1 MVKEDRKE
9 KVGVGLLT
17 DNIIK
22 FPKKFD
28 GKRTPKIVDLDA
40 VRMQEDLHFCDNL
53 AEGIMINLIHNVGE
67 NGFDIKKDRFIG
79 DISFLNEVVRGALYR
94 QMGFSHPMQSF
105 MDLIVKTE
113 ISKEDEQIVTKVNL
127 KKIDEL
133 LPQSKDDGSGDDT
146 S

>member
-1 MVKEDRKE
+1 MN
-9 KVGVGLLT
+9 
-17 DNIIK
+17 DNVIEFPTK
-22 FPKKFD
+22 FKPNA
-28 GKRTPKIVDLDA
+28 PKIVDLDA
-40 VRMQEDLHFCDNL
+40 VRMQEDLDFADNL
-53 AEGIMINLIHNVGE
+53 AEGLMINLIHNVGE

>member
-67 NGFDIKKDRFIG
+67 NGFDIKEDRFIG
-79 DISFLNEVVRGALYR
+79 DISFLNEVVKGALYR
-94 QMGFSHPMQSF
+94 QMGFNHPMQDF
-105 MDLIVKTE
+105 MSHVVKTE
-113 ISKEDEQIVTKVNL
+113 
-127 KKIDEL
+127 KKIVRF
-133 LPQSKDDGSGDDT
+133 
-146 S
+146 